1 MSNSYPIYIPSSSS
15 STGSAL
21 SENDVAII
29 LSSYPTSSQLATG
42 LSGKLST
49 SGGTLSGVLQFAP
62 PNGTDA
68 EIESSA
74 PLDLL
79 GNTSV
84 TVKVGATTAAGKGL
98 TVDAA
103 GNAKVDGNVS
113 TVLGTVSGQ
122 SGSFASLLVNGVAAQ
137 RQGDAVSAPSISLAG
152 NDLATR
158 LATFAPQS
166 SLNTT
171 NSNLSAVSALV
182 GSNSVASQISS
193 ATANLASQS
202 SLATTNSNVSTLIG
216 NITTLN
222 SGASTSGS
230 VLHTVGT
237 AASIGSSSS
246 AITGASLVATGT
258 GTAPTNG
265 VMASYSGTTASIQT
279 YTAGAAGGSLNLN
292 NTGSTSVNNLTV
304 FGTNTGLGVGGLVC
318 NNLATMQAGIDFQR
332 GSFGVTLSPVVLS
345 SNQTISLPNESGTLA
360 LAGDPISSTG
370 AVSGTS
376 LSTGGSLSL
385 TSTAPSILTPNA
397 TTVLAL
403 PSFSAPNIS
412 YTNGIKSQNTNGAS
426 IDAFGDIVFNTTTTT
441 TNSWHVTGQNGASL
455 LSVNNQTAAS
465 SGGAVSTF
473 NNTLDSG
480 TTVGNASIKGTLSL
494 TSNTLVNSS
503 GNSVTLPSTAG
514 TLALSSSV
522 PSLTA
527 ANTLGS
533 STNATTIAGPLS
545 LTTATSISTIAGILT
560 LPSTAGLLS
569 TAPNNWMSV
578 SLNNTSSATALT
590 ATAFA
595 NSAGST
601 ITVNG
606 SSQITL
612 PPGTY
617 RLDQTYYATLAAAA
631 SITSPT
637 HAIVQPVLVSGTY
650 SSVGSLV
657 AAAWNY
663 NTATT
668 QLTNI
673 GSTSILVV
681 SSAYTFTM
689 QASGLTAGE
698 LNTASGLLQI
708 TQIA

>member
-1 MSNSYPIYIPSSSS
+1 MNAYPIFQATPSSSS
-15 STGSAL
+15 GSGL
-21 SENDVAII
+21 TESQVAVI
-29 LSSYPTSSQLATG
+29 LAGYPTSSDLAG
-42 LSGKLST
+42 ELST
-49 SGGTLSGVLQFAP
+49 RLSTAGGTITGPLNLSP
-62 PNGTDA
+62 PSGDA
-68 EIESSA
+68 SVDSSA
-74 PLDLL
+74 PLDILAASQLTLRTGSSPSTAL
-79 GNTSV
+79 GI
-84 TVKVGATTAAGKGL
+84 
-98 TVDAA
+98 TVDSS
-103 GNAKVDGNVS
+103 GNASFDANLTSALGTISRQKDAFSGSLTLNNVS
-113 TVLGTVSGQ
+113 V
-122 SGSFASLLVNGVAAQ
+122 Q

-152 NDLATR
+152 TDLATK
-158 LATFAPQS
+158 LATFAPQT

-193 ATANLASQS
+193 ATSNFASQS
-202 SLATTNSNVSTLIG
+202 SLATTNSNVSTLIN

-222 SGASTSGS
+222 GSAATSGS

-246 AITGASLVATGT
+246 AITGASLAVEGT

-265 VMASYSGTTASIQT
+265 LLVSYSGTTASVQT

-292 NTGSTSVNNLTV
+292 STGGTSAANLTV

-318 NNLATMQAGIDFQR
+318 NNLATMQAGINFQR

-345 SNQTISLPNESGTLA
+345 SNQSINLPNESGTLA

-376 LSTGGSLSL
+376 LSTAGFLSL

-397 TTVLAL
+397 TTALAL
-403 PSFSAPNIS
+403 PSFTAPTVS
-412 YTNGIKSQNTNGAS
+412 YGGGGIKCQNSNGAS
-426 IDAFGDIVFNTTTTT
+426 IDAFGDVVFNSTTTN
-441 TNSWHVTGQNGASL
+441 TNSWHVTGQNGSSL
-455 LSVNNQTAAS
+455 LSFNNQTTAS
-465 SGGAVSTF
+465 TGGAVSTF

-480 TTVGNASIKGTLSL
+480 TTVGNASIKGSL
-494 TSNTLVNSS
+494 TVTSNTLVNSS
-503 GNSVTLPSTAG
+503 GNSITLPTSAG
-514 TLALSSSV
+514 TLALSSAV

-545 LTTATSISTIAGILT
+545 LTTATSISTSAGILT
-560 LPSTAGLLS
+560 LPGTAGMLS

-578 SLNNTSSATALT
+578 SLNNTSSATSLT

-595 NSAGST
+595 NSAGGT

-637 HAIVQPVLVSGTY
+637 HAIVQPVLVSGNY

-673 GSTSILVV
+673 VSTSIIAV